1 MLGGNLLPVNKG
13 SPPRMRGKG
22 MYAMHPARAW
32 GITPAYAGKSG
43 HAINPNVC
51 GQDHPRVCGEKS
63 PFSLFRPPHLGS
75 PPRMR
80 GKVVHFFGAHLPDGI
95 TPAYAGK
102 SSQTAEHPSIMQDH
116 PRVCG
121 EKYSTRPYLSDE
133 WGSPPRMRGKV
144 LKTPNGEATER
155 ITPAYAGKRCWA
167 GTCCR

>member
-1 MLGGNLLPVNKG
+1 
-13 SPPRMRGKG
+13 MRGKG
-22 MYAMHPARAW
+22 RRNGRAFPGN

-80 GKVVHFFGAHLPDGI
+80 GKGISCCCRKRPGGI

-121 EKYSTRPYLSDE
+121 EKLANSGASIYNA
-133 WGSPPRMRGKV
+133 GSPPRMRGKV
-144 LKTPNGEATER
+144 ITYQLTPER
-155 ITPAYAGKRCWA
+155 SGITPAYAGKSVSSCA
-167 GTCCR
+167 NH